1 MELVGIL
8 NYLVFFLVFAGI
20 YAIVALGLNMQW
32 GLTGLF
38 NIGIAAFFAI
48 GAYTTGILTSPP
60 SPNHVGGFGLP
71 FPVGLLAAMVTSAV
85 LALLIG
91 LVTLRLR
98 ADYLAIST
106 IGLAELVRL
115 VLKNE
120 DWLTNGVRGMPGIP
134 RPLGHVLGADF
145 NYFYLAL
152 VIVILL
158 VLYGLCEILRKA
170 PWGRVLRA
178 LREDE
183 QAASSTGKNIVSF
196 RLQSFVVGSSIMGLA
211 GALYAHFF
219 GFISPESFEP
229 MQTTF
234 LIWVMLIAGGS
245 GNNRGA
251 ILGAFVIWGVFSATD
266 FATRLL
272 PPDMITQAGHI
283 RILLVGLL
291 LCVILV
297 IRPQGILSEEGM
309 LRREARR
316 RDKI

>member
-1 MELVGIL
+1 V
-8 NYLVFFLVFAGI
+8 
-20 YAIVALGLNMQW
+20 VALGLNMQW
-32 GLTGLF
+32 GMTGLF

-48 GAYTTGILTSPP
+48 GAYTTGILTTPP
-60 SPNHVGGFGLP
+60 SPNHLGGFGLP
-71 FPVGLLAAMVTSAV
+71 FPIGMAAAMVTSGI
-85 LALLIG
+85 LALLVG

-115 VLKNE
+115 ALKNE

-134 RPLGHVLGADF
+134 RPLGQTLGADF
-145 NYFYLAL
+145 NLFYLAL
-152 VIVILL
+152 VL
-158 VLYGLCEILRKA
+158 VLLAVFYWLCERARKA

-183 QAASSTGKNIVSF
+183 EAAEAIGKNVVSF
-196 RLQSFVVGSSIMGLA
+196 RLQSFIVGSSIMGLA

-219 GFISPESFEP
+219 GFISPETFEP

-251 ILGAFVIWGVFSATD
+251 ILGAFVIWGVFSATE
-266 FATRLL
+266 FLTRLL

-291 LCVILV
+291 LCIILV
-297 IRPQGILSEEGM
+297 VRPEGMLSEEGM
-309 LRREARR
+309 LKREARR
-316 RDKI
+316 QDKKQPPEKAEP